1 MPQHTL
7 LSTTLPRKAEG
18 RFTVLRMRLRGI
30 LTRARRSLVIL
41 SHTLALL
48 ALLAW
53 QYGLARNDL
62 VEGLR
67 AEATLIGHHLAP
79 LLSQGDTEAAQDMM
93 RQFDHLPTI
102 LAAAAYSADG
112 KLLAYYR
119 RASDEVPQR
128 LPNGQALGYAF
139 DRVTLQLPLSNAN
152 GWLLVKASLRPVH
165 DRVVWFALAVSLI
178 MATSI
183 ALAWMLSA
191 GRRRRLFRVEQG
203 LRHLANY
210 DALTGLPNRVLFR
223 RHLKRALAS
232 AASAG
237 GTVTVMFVDLDNFK
251 IINEALGHEV
261 GDRLL
266 REVGRRLARLAG
278 HEVLLGRLGGDE
290 FGIVL
295 ANTDREAA
303 ARFAERTL
311 QVLSRPFELLDQPVY
326 IGASIGI
333 ALGPN
338 DGADASTLLKRADA
352 AMYQAKDN
360 GKNSY
365 QFFSADLHLKALQ
378 HFTCE
383 MSLRRALE
391 RGELALYYQPQVE
404 VETRQIVGV
413 EALLRWKSAEFGTLA
428 SGDFIAIAEQSGLIN
443 QLGAWAIETAC
454 HQARAWADAGLDGL
468 TVSVNLSVRQLHT
481 CDIVR
486 LVRDT
491 LDKTGLAPNLFEL
504 EITETVLMKHNAE
517 VMDKLKALTE
527 LGVRLAI
534 DDFGTGYSSLAYL
547 RRLPV
552 HRLKIDKSFV
562 RDSHVTP
569 DDAAIAAAIISMARK
584 LGIEVTAEGVENEE
598 QLNLLKQAGCHLV
611 QGYYFGSPLPAD
623 ELVAL
628 IRRQRATPASGQR
641 SA

>member
-1 MPQHTL
+1 MPLNTL
-7 LSTTLPRKAEG
+7 LPTTLLRDADG
-18 RFTVLRMRLRGI
+18 RPLAQRVSLRNI
-30 LTRARRSLVIL
+30 LIRAKLSLVIL
-41 SHTLALL
+41 SHTLTLV

-53 QYGLARNDL
+53 QYGSARSDL
-62 VEGLR
+62 VTSLR
-67 AEATLIGHHLAP
+67 AEANLIASQLAP
-79 LLSQGDTEAAQDMM
+79 AVSSGDATAAARALQA
-93 RQFDHLPTI
+93 FDHLPAVI
-102 LAAAAYSADG
+102 AAAAYSTDG
-112 KLLAYYR
+112 ALLTQYGRAAGAVPQPLPPGQPLAY
-119 RASDEVPQR
+119 
-128 LPNGQALGYAF
+128 AL
-139 DRVTLQLPLSNAN
+139 DSITLQQPLAGGS
-152 GWLLVKASLRPVH
+152 GLLLVKTSLRPVY
-165 DRVVWFALAVSLI
+165 DRVLWFAMAASLI
-178 MATSI
+178 MAASF

-191 GRRRRLFRVEQG
+191 GLRRRLYRVEQG

-232 AASAG
+232 AAGEG
-237 GTVTVMFVDLDNFK
+237 GSVAVMFVDLDNFK
-251 IINEALGHEV
+251 IINDTLGHEV

-278 HEVLLGRLGGDE
+278 RNARLGRLGGDE

-303 ARFAERTL
+303 ARLAERTL
-311 QVLSRPFELLDQPVY
+311 QALTRPLQLMDQQVY

-333 ALGPN
+333 SLYPD
-338 DGADASTLLKRADA
+338 DGADASTLLKHADA
-352 AMYQAKDN
+352 AMYQAKEN
-360 GKNSY
+360 GKNSF
-365 QFFSADLHLKALQ
+365 QFFSADLHFKALQ
-378 HFTCE
+378 HFTFE

-404 VETRQIVGV
+404 VETRRIVGV
-413 EALLRWKSAEFGTLA
+413 EALLRWKSAEFGTFS

-454 HQARAWADAGLDGL
+454 RQARAWVDAGLDGL

-481 CDIVR
+481 CDIVH
-486 LVRDT
+486 LVRQT
-491 LDKTGLAPNLFEL
+491 LEKTGLDPRLLEL

-562 RDSHVTP
+562 RDSHFTP
-569 DDAAIAAAIISMARK
+569 DDAAIAAAIIAMARK

-611 QGYYFGSPLPAD
+611 QGYYFGSPLPPD
-623 ELVAL
+623 ELETL
-628 IRRQRATPASGQR
+628 IRRLRASPAPATVQ
-641 SA
+641 